1 MKFKS
6 IPVFI
11 LAAAMLLCAGSA
23 RAQFPDVLFLEFDFE
38 GFGNL
43 VLTSPPVYS
52 GEVVSGDSRCSP

>member
-6 IPVFI
+6 IPVLI
-11 LAAAMLLCAGSA
+11 LASAMLLCAGSV
-23 RAQFPDVLFLEFDFE
+23 RAQFPDTLFLEFDFE

-52 GEVVSGDSRCSP
+52 GDVIAGIRA